1 MTAAG
6 TTMARGM
13 RTARSAAVNSAGR
26 VVFGWLFHAANDR
39 VQSKTLT
46 PTGTLSATKTIASS
60 LSIATGSPGAGLGPA
75 FAVAPSGQ
83 AAATWADQSVKRLGA
98 AFGP

>member
-1 MTAAG
+1 
-6 TTMARGM
+6 
-13 RTARSAAVNSAGR
+13 
-26 VVFGWLFHAANDR
+26 VFGWLFHAANDR

-46 PTGTLSATKTIASS
+46 PTGTLSATKTVASALKIAS
-60 LSIATGSPGAGLGPA
+60 GSPGADLGPA

-83 AAATWADQSVKRLGA
+83 AAATWADEDLKRLGV